1 MQLVVPLVATDSRF
15 HKSSKTTFTQMTQ
28 IIFSPSPHIHTART
42 TGGIM
47 RHVLVALAPAV
58 ICALWFFG
66 IDALWVLVTSVI
78 SCIATEWLITRF
90 MLRRAASLSDCSAIL
105 TGVLLA
111 LTLPSSLPLWMVAAG
126 GIIAIGIAKMAFG
139 GLGCNIFNPALVGR
153 VFLLISFPVA
163 MTTWPLPIG
172 RFATADG
179 TTGATIL
186 SQLKTGIA
194 NSCALDLPAMFAG
207 DMGGSIGE
215 VSTGALLLGFV
226 YLLVLKIIKWHIPV
240 SIVAG
245 LVLVDLMA
253 GFPPLPDILSG
264 GLLLGA
270 VFMATDYVTSPMT
283 NRGKLLYGL
292 MIGIITAVIRRW
304 GSYPEGISFAI
315 LIMNGATPLIN
326 RYMHNTRFSGRRK
339 EATA

>member
-1 MQLVVPLVATDSRF
+1 
-15 HKSSKTTFTQMTQ
+15 MTQ

-253 GFPPLPDILSG
+253 GFPPLPDILSV

-283 NRGKLLYGL
+283 NRGMLLYGL